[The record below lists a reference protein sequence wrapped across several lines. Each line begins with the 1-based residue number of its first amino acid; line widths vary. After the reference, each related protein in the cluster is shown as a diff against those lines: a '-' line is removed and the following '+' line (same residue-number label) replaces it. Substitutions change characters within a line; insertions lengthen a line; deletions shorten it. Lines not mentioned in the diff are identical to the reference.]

1 MAVDVREEPRAGV
14 GSDVFISYAREDQDF
29 VRRLTDAL
37 TERGKK
43 AGSIGRISR
52 RPPGPTGAGR
62 VTCDLC
68 IELDRLVPL
77 ARERVTRE
85 LTPEERA
92 TYLGERP

>member
-43 AGSIGRISR
+43 AWVDWADIPPTAGSHRRRSR
-52 RPPGPTGAGR
+52 
-62 VTCDLC
+62 DL
-68 IELDRLVPL
+68 
-77 ARERVTRE
+77 
-85 LTPEERA
+85 
-92 TYLGERP
+92 

>member
-1 MAVDVREEPRAGV
+1 
-14 GSDVFISYAREDQDF
+14 
-29 VRRLTDAL
+29 
-37 TERGKK
+37 
-43 AGSIGRISR
+43 
-52 RPPGPTGAGR
+52 